1 MKAHGDTSASQK
13 ENNKFSQLVKESLVV
28 EGLMPK

>member
-1 MKAHGDTSASQK
+1 MKAHGDTSVSQK

-28 EGLMPK
+28 EGLLPK